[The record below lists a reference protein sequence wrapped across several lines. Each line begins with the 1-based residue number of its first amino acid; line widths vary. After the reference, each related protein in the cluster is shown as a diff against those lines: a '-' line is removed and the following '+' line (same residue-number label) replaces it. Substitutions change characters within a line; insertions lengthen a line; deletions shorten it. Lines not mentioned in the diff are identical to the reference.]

1 MKTRHIITISD
12 DEEPMRIRAELEPG
26 TISTLITARSLEEAL
41 QLLQEVRC

>member
-1 MKTRHIITISD
+1 MKTRLIITISD
-12 DEEPMRIRAELEPG
+12 DEEPLCVSQELEPG